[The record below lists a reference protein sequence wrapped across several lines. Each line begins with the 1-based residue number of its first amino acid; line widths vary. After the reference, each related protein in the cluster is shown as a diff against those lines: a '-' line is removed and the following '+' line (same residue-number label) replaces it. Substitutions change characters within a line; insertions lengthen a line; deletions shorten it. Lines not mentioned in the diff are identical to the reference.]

1 MEYILQFFYGFIA
14 SVAFSIIFQT
24 PKRAFIFIGITGGL
38 GWIVYRYLLITYNQ
52 TLLSAMMASIIIG
65 IFSAIIAIVIKMPTI
80 TIYLPSLIPLVPG
93 GGMYYTMYHLIMEEM
108 DLFADR
114 AVETTLIAISLA
126 TGIFVSTTVVN
137 ILNQSLVNTKSRKNT
152 KLHQ

>member
-1 MEYILQFFYGFIA
+1 
-14 SVAFSIIFQT
+14 
-24 PKRAFIFIGITGGL
+24 
-38 GWIVYRYLLITYNQ
+38 
-52 TLLSAMMASIIIG
+52 MMASIIIG

-114 AVETTLIAISLA
+114 AAETTLIAISLA